1 MIHDQG
7 LQMYLWAKACGTAVY
22 VHNRSPHR
30 RLGDITPEEA
40 FTGEKL
46 DISHL
51 RIFGCSVYIHVPR
64 EKRTKLDPARKQG
77 IFVGYS
83 ESAKA

>member
-1 MIHDQG
+1 M
-7 LQMYLWAKACGTAVY
+7 
-22 VHNRSPHR
+22 R
-30 RLGDITPEEA
+30 DITPEEA

-46 DISHL
+46 EISHL
-51 RIFGCSVYIHVPR
+51 RIFGCPVYIHVPR

-83 ESAKA
+83 ESTKS